1 MSAMVGSL
9 RTPIMAHKVG
19 RNKKKK
25 MDHYIDG
32 FFYQLQ
38 QCIMN
43 IKDVTS
49 NGNCGYKTIVAL
61 LGQGKESWS
70 LIC

>member
-9 RTPIMAHKVG
+9 GTPIMAHKVG

-32 FFYQLQ
+32 FFY
-38 QCIMN
+38 
-43 IKDVTS
+43 
-49 NGNCGYKTIVAL
+49 
-61 LGQGKESWS
+61 
-70 LIC
+70 